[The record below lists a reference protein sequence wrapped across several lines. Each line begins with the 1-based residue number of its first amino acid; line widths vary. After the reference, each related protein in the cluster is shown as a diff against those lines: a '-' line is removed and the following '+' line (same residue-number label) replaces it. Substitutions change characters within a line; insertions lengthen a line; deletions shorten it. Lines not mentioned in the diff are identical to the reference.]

1 MDYLY
6 VLYMILTVFVFIYV
20 YYGLFICTNLV
31 YVISLVFT
39 VFSFHLLIFG
49 KKNRPVSD
57 KIHPEIATLIFEK
70 ITNLSVKSTD

>member
-1 MDYLY
+1 MYKFSICHI
-6 VLYMILTVFVFIYV
+6 VGFHGFFVP
-20 YYGLFICTNLV
+20 
-31 YVISLVFT
+31 FT
-39 VFSFHLLIFG
+39 DFWK